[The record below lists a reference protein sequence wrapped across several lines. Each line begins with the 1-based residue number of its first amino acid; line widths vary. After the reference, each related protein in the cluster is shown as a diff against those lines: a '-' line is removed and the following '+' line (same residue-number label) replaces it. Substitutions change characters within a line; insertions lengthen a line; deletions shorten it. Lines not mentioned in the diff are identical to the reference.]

1 LEVAIVSNIPEE
13 LRYAKT
19 HEWVRVDGKRV
30 QVGISDHAQ
39 EELGDVVALYLPD
52 VGKQVSKGD
61 KLAEIDSMK
70 TSDVIYAPVSGTVV
84 EVNSAVDETPEIVN
98 EDPYGKGWL
107 VVIDMSSPG
116 EVDDLMTAAQYAEVV
131 KGDS

>member
-1 LEVAIVSNIPEE
+1 MSSIPEE
-13 LRYAKT
+13 LRYAKS
-19 HEWVRVDGKRV
+19 HEWIRVDGNRA
-30 QVGISDHAQ
+30 QIGISDHAQ

-84 EVNSAVDETPEIVN
+84 EVNNAVDESPETVN
-98 EDPYGKGWL
+98 DDPYGRGWL
-107 VVIDMSSPG
+107 VVIELSDPD
-116 EVDDLMTAAQYAEVV
+116 EVNSLLTAAQYAESVEE
-131 KGDS
+131 DS

>member
-1 LEVAIVSNIPEE
+1 MSSIPEE
-13 LRYAKT
+13 LRYAKS
-19 HEWVRVDGKRV
+19 HEWVRVDGNRAW
-30 QVGISDHAQ
+30 VGISDYAQ
-39 EELGDVVALYLPD
+39 DELGDVVALYLPD
-52 VGKQVSKGD
+52 EGKRVSKGD

-84 EVNSAVDETPEIVN
+84 EVNHTVDETPETVN

-107 VVIDMSSPG
+107 VVIELSDPG
-116 EVDDLMTAAQYAEVV
+116 EIDGLLTAAGYARSI